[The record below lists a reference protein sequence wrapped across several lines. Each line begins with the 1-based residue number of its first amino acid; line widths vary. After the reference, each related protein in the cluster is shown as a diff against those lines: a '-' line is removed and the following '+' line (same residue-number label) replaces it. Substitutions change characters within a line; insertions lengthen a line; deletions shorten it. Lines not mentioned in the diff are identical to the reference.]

1 MFDFAGWLQV
11 AIPVAALLT
20 PINIAA
26 VQGLGKL
33 GLSGKAQL
41 AGAGV
46 TGLLLG
52 VGASI
57 AFWGLPA
64 TFLEWFLAV
73 IFGLVVF
80 GTSVGTY
87 EAAKNASAK
96 GVGIAN
102 GE

>member
-33 GLSGKAQL
+33 GLSGYGQL
-41 AGAGV
+41 IGAGV
-46 TGLLLG
+46 SGLVLG
-52 VGASI
+52 IGASI
-57 AFWGLPA
+57 AFFGMPT

-87 EAAKNASAK
+87 EAAKHATAK
-96 GVGIAN
+96 GVEIAK
-102 GE
+102 G